1 MASTRK
7 NSHPMQDIFG
17 DFNDISLEDSKMGK
31 IRNLKISR
39 NLTKIVPGHSR
50 FLKRSHTMGG
60 QHFFPKE
67 DAGLGGGPWLSA
79 GRPPATASQLRTSA
93 ALRRLAQIE
102 SKIMNRKVQ
111 VDLSDLESSSKT
123 SKDSLPWRA
132 DKGPPRSPAE
142 VSSQNTDETS
152 REQAPEIPPAE
163 SRTPGRKGSRFLKK
177 REPPVE
183 GLSPAARFGK
193 ERNMSAPRE
202 KAPVRKLG
210 SPDSDEEEMKE
221 LLGSLMESLRGKE
234 PGTNQGFTSARVIGK
249 KQIELFSD
257 QIPTQPKLLSLSS
270 EDLSSAEPLGTS
282 HLPAFR
288 SADGTLRRVRSGAHS
303 PQAHAPGDAAS
314 GTSGTVSELV
324 PSREARGRLSPSP
337 VRGGAGPGE
346 ASLSE
351 ASDDSDSLNDFRI
364 NVLSLDDLA
373 PAVNMQSD
381 LEQKEGGLREKASSK
396 SPGTRGPPTGSE
408 VSEHLSEPSASSAA
422 PERAASLRPTSG
434 EPTASTVSWAYSE
447 DFEKSPSRTASE
459 PTTHSEESLGRTS
472 ATSSELSASLQ
483 TDHPPP
489 TGASRK
495 KWAQDVTRVT
505 VKEQAVQTFDPA
517 FTYQWAKEAGMATIG
532 PALGSAYVDPT
543 PVASH
548 VISADAIEALT
559 AYSPAVFALND
570 MLKQQLS
577 LTQQFMETSRHLHV
591 SLLQSLDQDA
601 FHYHTLEETKEYIRH
616 HRPAPLTMEDAL
628 REVKEEL

>member
-7 NSHPMQDIFG
+7 NSHPMRDIFG
-17 DFNDISLEDSKMGK
+17 DFNDISLEDSKMEK
-31 IRNLKISR
+31 IKNLKISR
-39 NLTKIVPGHSR
+39 NLTKIAPSHSR
-50 FLKRSHTMGG
+50 FLKRSQTMGG

-67 DAGLGGGPWLSA
+67 DAGLGSGPWLSS
-79 GRPPATASQLRTSA
+79 GSPPTTASKLRTSA
-93 ALRRLAQIE
+93 ALRKLAQIE

-111 VDLSDLESSSKT
+111 MDLSDMESNSKT

-132 DKGPPRSPAE
+132 DKVPPRSPAE
-142 VSSQNTDETS
+142 VSAQNTDKTS
-152 REQAPEIPPAE
+152 QKQARDIPLAE
-163 SRTPGRKGSRFLKK
+163 SRTPAGKGSRFLKK
-177 REPPVE
+177 REPAVDE
-183 GLSPAARFGK
+183 LSPEARFGK
-193 ERNMSAPRE
+193 ERNMSAPKE
-202 KAPVRKLG
+202 KAPVRNLG

-221 LLGSLMESLRGKE
+221 LLGSLMESFRGKE
-234 PGTNQGFTSARVIGK
+234 PRTNQGFTSARVIGK
-249 KQIELFSD
+249 KQMELFSD

-270 EDLSSAEPLGTS
+270 EDLSSAEPLGTA
-282 HLPAFR
+282 HLPAFQL
-288 SADGTLRRVRSGAHS
+288 AGGTLRSVRSGAHS
-303 PQAHAPGDAAS
+303 PQAHVPGDAAS
-314 GTSGTVSELV
+314 GTASKPE

-337 VRGGAGPGE
+337 VRSGAGPAE
-346 ASLSE
+346 ESLSE
-351 ASDDSDSLNDFRI
+351 ASDDSLNDFRI

-373 PAVNMQSD
+373 PAVNTQSD
-381 LEQKEGGLREKASSK
+381 LEEKEGGLREKAPSK
-396 SPGTRGPPTGSE
+396 SPGSRDPPTGSE

-422 PERAASLRPTSG
+422 PQRAASLRPTPG

-447 DFEKSPSRTASE
+447 DFEKSPRRTASE
-459 PTTHSEESLGRTS
+459 PTTRSEESLDRTL
-472 ATSSELSASLQ
+472 ATLSELSASLQ
-483 TDHPPP
+483 THHPPP

-505 VKEQAVQTFDPA
+505 VKEQAVQTLDPA
-517 FTYQWAKEAGMATIG
+517 FTYQWTKQAGMATIG
-532 PALGSAYVDPT
+532 PALGGAYVDPT
-543 PVASH
+543 PIASH
-548 VISADAIEALT
+548 VVGADAIEALT

-577 LTQQFMETSRHLHV
+577 LTQQFMETSRHLHG